1 MGNIPKGH
9 REGYWFYELV
19 GKSEASMKSL
29 WLALLTSLVLGHSTQ
44 PGSAQPSELK
54 PASTEFGRAQM
65 VDWIDS
71 ETFVVGRWDGSVSVF
86 RTQRSGEWTPVLL
99 QTQTAAG
106 GAGVELVVAL
116 DESTILYSNGEN
128 ELALWGRTGKG
139 AFDAPLPVGY
149 DVTYGVANSATQFNY
164 LGDDLVVTGHANGFA
179 LVWKRD
185 HQSLTLLR
193 AVDLKS
199 ADPIPSP
206 YPLKNIRGLAAWKG
220 DLVLSGSEDGDI
232 VAFSVTTGNER
243 FRQRYSA
250 NAQRGINAISEIDG
264 QLLVVNCSVGAADK
278 NLWLYEVTDAGLT
291 LTSSLN
297 LIRDTTRPQVFD
309 FDADLFAMQGKVRFV
324 ASTEE
329 GIMWRGVV
337 NAGVL
342 EVDAVATVAPSGGAS
357 LDVNDT
363 TGGIVAAA
371 YDVMLFEGGY

>member
-1 MGNIPKGH
+1 
-9 REGYWFYELV
+9 
-19 GKSEASMKSL
+19 MKYL
-29 WLALLTSLVLGHSTQ
+29 WLTFLTLLVLGHSPQ
-44 PGSAQPSELK
+44 PGLAEPSELK
-54 PASTEFGRAQM
+54 PDSTEFARAQM

-71 ETFVVGRWDGSVSVF
+71 ETFVVGRWDGSLSVF
-86 RTQRSGEWTPVLL
+86 RTQRAGEWTPVLL
-99 QTQTAAG
+99 QTQATT

-116 DESTILYSNGEN
+116 DEKTILYSNGEN

-139 AFDAPLPVGY
+139 AFDAPLPIAY

-185 HQSLTLLR
+185 RQSLTLLR

-199 ADPIPSP
+199 ANPIPSP

-250 NAQRGINAISEIDG
+250 TAQRGINAISEIDG

-278 NLWLYEVTDAGLT
+278 NLWLYEVNDAGLT
-291 LTSSLN
+291 LRSSLN
-297 LIRDTTRPQVFD
+297 LVRDATRPQVFD
-309 FDADLFAMQGKVRFV
+309 FDGDLFETNGKVRFI

-329 GIMWRGVV
+329 GLMWRGVI

-342 EVDAVATVAPSGGAS
+342 AVDALATVAPNGGAA
-357 LDVNDT
+357 LDVNDI
-363 TGGIVAAA
+363 TGSIVAAA
-371 YDVMLFEGGY
+371 YDVMLFEGGN